1 MLINLW
7 GIVEG
12 GNIIC
17 DSMPYIILGSYLVGV
32 KEIFIEW
39 KTQRNSFIGILTTS
53 LIAKSP
59 ENQHQELIVVPQEY
73 PGRFLFYTPTHIS
86 YYKTRL
92 HQFNTSVFKIDTLEK
107 DLPNIKRIYFQL
119 KLIDVG
125 FQQSLEQ

>member
-39 KTQRNSFIGILTTS
+39 NLGAVF
-53 LIAKSP
+53 
-59 ENQHQELIVVPQEY
+59 Y
-73 PGRFLFYTPTHIS
+73 PGKEKNS
-86 YYKTRL
+86 
-92 HQFNTSVFKIDTLEK
+92 QF
-107 DLPNIKRIYFQL
+107 
-119 KLIDVG
+119 
-125 FQQSLEQ
+125 